1 MYIMGMLLNI
11 LIVLILFVL
20 LFIECD
26 VVEFIVNQFKY
37 VKLIKKEEF
46 LDFKKSNII
55 SVLYY
60 FLKGKLYI

>member
-1 MYIMGMLLNI
+1 M
-11 LIVLILFVL
+11 